1 MANIQYIG
9 NSDLLD
15 KSFHQ
20 TSRAVSICFIVLI
33 AVYALFRWFFNPLGG
48 LYMTKRILMA
58 TILAA
63 TYQDNRMLAPLVI
76 LEVVFVIVRYILES
90 PDRSTLVFMMLL

>member
-1 MANIQYIG
+1 
-9 NSDLLD
+9 
-15 KSFHQ
+15 
-20 TSRAVSICFIVLI
+20 
-33 AVYALFRWFFNPLGG
+33 
-48 LYMTKRILMA
+48 MTKRILMA